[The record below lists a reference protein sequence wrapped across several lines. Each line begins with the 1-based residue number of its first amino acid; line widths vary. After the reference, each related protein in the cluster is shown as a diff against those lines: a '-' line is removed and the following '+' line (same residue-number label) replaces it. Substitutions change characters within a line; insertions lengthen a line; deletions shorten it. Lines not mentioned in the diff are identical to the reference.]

1 LKSPALAVPEALML
15 KQTRT
20 RKLWSFW
27 LTVGI
32 CLSVSIGCRL
42 FSKTNMFE
50 GTAATDAVEA
60 FRKKVGGPIKALS
73 VEIEKDGMTLKAQD
87 PKNPENVDEYKYVKG
102 FVTGPTPVR
111 LNLLEKNI
119 DQTLFNLDE
128 IDLAATARVAT
139 TALERAQIEGGKIKK
154 MTIERTLSIATG
166 MTKSGNVRW
175 TIEIEGTR
183 ESASAVA
190 DGKGNILGLDLSQ
203 TARAAQ
209 FSTYSADT
217 LREAAPRIKE
227 AFGGKVTLLEVTIY
241 DKYLWF
247 QAKSPKDGEITQ
259 YKYDINGVTSS
270 ELSNLGDPTPIEVRT
285 RQFKIEELYFD
296 LDDVNLA
303 MAPELGKKACARLNL
318 SDGKVSLYKI
328 ERRPQRKFLSK
339 ELITRWSVSCQQGR
353 KSGYVDYDTTGNEL
367 YAHGP

>member
-1 LKSPALAVPEALML
+1 ML

-20 RKLWSFW
+20 RPLWS
-27 LTVGI
+27 LLLAAGV
-32 CLSVSIGCRL
+32 CLSATIGCRL
-42 FSKTNMFE
+42 FSKTNLFE
-50 GTAATDAVEA
+50 GTAATDAVAA

-73 VEIEKDGMTLKAQD
+73 VEIERDTMTLKAQD
-87 PKNPENVDEYKYVKG
+87 PKNPQNVDEYKYVKG

-111 LNLLEKNI
+111 LNVMEKNV
-119 DQTLFNLDE
+119 DQTLFALDD

-139 TALERAQIEGGKIKK
+139 SALERAKIEGGKIKK
-154 MTIERTLSIATG
+154 MTIERALSIATG

-175 TIEIEGTR
+175 SIDIEGTR

-190 DGKGNILGLDLSQ
+190 DGKGNILGVDLSQ
-203 TARAAQ
+203 TSRAAQ

-227 AFGGKVTLLEVTIY
+227 AFGGKIKLLQMTIY

-270 ELSNLGDPTPIEVRT
+270 ELSNLSDPTPIEVRMHE
-285 RQFKIEELYFD
+285 FKLEDLLFD
-296 LDDVNLA
+296 FDDVNLA
-303 MAPELGKKACARLNL
+303 LAPELGKKACARLNL
-318 SDGKVSLYKI
+318 PDGKVSLYTI
-328 ERRPQRKFLSK
+328 ERRAKREFQSK
-339 ELITRWSVSCQQGR
+339 DLVTRWSIFCQQGR
-353 KSGYVDYDTTGNEL
+353 KSGYVDYDMTGNEL
-367 YAHGP
+367 YAHPPD

>member
-1 LKSPALAVPEALML
+1 ML

-20 RKLWSFW
+20 RTLWSFW
-27 LTVGI
+27 LTVFI
-32 CLSVSIGCRL
+32 CFSVSIGCRL

-50 GTAATDAVEA
+50 GTAATDAVGA
-60 FRKKVGGPIKALS
+60 FQKKIGGPIKALS
-73 VEIEKDGMTLKAQD
+73 VEIEREGMTLKAQD
-87 PKNPENVDEYKYVKG
+87 PKNPQNVDEYKYVKG

-111 LNLLEKNI
+111 LNLLEKNV

-128 IDLAATARVAT
+128 IDLGATAKVAT
-139 TALERAQIEGGKIKK
+139 GALERAQIEGGKIKR
-154 MTIERTLSIATG
+154 MTIERALSIATG
-166 MTKSGNVRW
+166 MTKSGTVRW

-183 ESASAVA
+183 ENASAVA

-217 LREAAPRIKE
+217 LREAGPRIKE
-227 AFGGKVTLLEVTIY
+227 AFGGKVTLLRIVIY

-259 YKYDINGVTSS
+259 YSYDINGVTSS
-270 ELSNLGDPTPIEVRT
+270 ELSNMGDPTPIEVRT

-318 SDGKVSLYKI
+318 PDGRVSLYTI

-339 ELITRWSVSCQQGR
+339 ELVTRWSVSCQQGR
-353 KSGYVDYDTTGNEL
+353 KSSYVDYDLTGNEL
-367 YAHGP
+367 YAHDPR